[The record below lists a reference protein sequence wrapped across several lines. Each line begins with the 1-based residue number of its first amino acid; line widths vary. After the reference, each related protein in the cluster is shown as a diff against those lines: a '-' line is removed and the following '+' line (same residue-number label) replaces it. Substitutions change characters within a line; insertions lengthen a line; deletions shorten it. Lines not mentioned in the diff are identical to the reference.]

1 MKRIWAALLILAFM
15 AALSFAGHSCVH
27 TVVNDAAASLETAK
41 TLAQSGD
48 FSAAQEE
55 LCRTEEQFGRGGHIL
70 ELFLKREYVSNI
82 RISLAGLH
90 AYAYKESAPDLYS
103 EIDKAIQQVRM
114 MEHMYDSIL

>member
-1 MKRIWAALLILAFM
+1 MKRVWAALLILAFM
-15 AALSFAGHSCVH
+15 GALSFAGHSCVH

-55 LCRTEEQFGRGGHIL
+55 LRRAEEQFGRGGHIL

-82 RISLAGLH
+82 RISLADFTHMRTKKAHPICTAKLIR
-90 AYAYKESAPDLYS
+90 PYS
-103 EIDKAIQQVRM
+103 RCA
-114 MEHMYDSIL
+114 